1 MLNPVLNISGMSIA
15 GGSAGQLTWIDGSPY
30 PNPDNW
36 DNFEQG
42 QPDNVTVSF
51 LIFFE
56 FFGVVPLMQ
65 ITQFIIEIT
74 RQNVYTYP
82 EKHSGCMSTLIRKQ
96 WKFCNLFKYHYALQS
111 LSKFITSNYRHIWL
125 PN

>member
-1 MLNPVLNISGMSIA
+1 MLDPLLNISGMSIV

-51 LIFFE
+51 IILEQNLFPSFIFFP
-56 FFGVVPLMQ
+56 FFVGVECIVGVFQ
-65 ITQFIIEIT
+65 
-74 RQNVYTYP
+74 R
-82 EKHSGCMSTLIRKQ
+82 
-96 WKFCNLFKYHYALQS
+96 
-111 LSKFITSNYRHIWL
+111 
-125 PN
+125 

>member
-1 MLNPVLNISGMSIA
+1 MSIV

-30 PNPDNW
+30 PNPNNW

-51 LIFFE
+51 LIFFP

-74 RQNVYTYP
+74 KQNVYTYL
-82 EKHSGCMSTLIRKQ
+82 EKHNGFMSTFIRKQ
-96 WKFCNLFKYHYALQS
+96 WKFLENLFKYLYAL
-111 LSKFITSNYRHIWL
+111 
-125 PN
+125 